1 MVCENL
7 NFFCS
12 ADQRRPAQT
21 WSKKLPT
28 IIFLISI
35 VILWYYK
42 LLQSTSDT
50 CYQILSTWNILQSRI
65 FNLFLIFMNCV
76 WYMKIWTF
84 FQSRPAQ
91 TSVYIKIIKKISAQ
105 TSADLVKKASN
116 SNILISFVILGYYNL
131 LQSTSDTFYPLL
143 VTLKT
148 LQSRMF
154 ILFFMYCLWY
164 MKIWTFFSAQT
175 SIDQCRHGQKGFEQ

>member
-1 MVCENL
+1 
-7 NFFCS
+7 
-12 ADQRRPAQT
+12 
-21 WSKKLPT
+21 
-28 IIFLISI
+28 LISI

-50 CYQILSTWNILQSRI
+50 CYQILSTWKILQSRI
-65 FNLFLIFMNCV
+65 FNLFLIFMYCV

-84 FQSRPAQ
+84 FQRRPAQ
-91 TSVYIKIIKKISAQ
+91 TSVYIKIIKKNSAQ
-105 TSADLVKKASN
+105 TSADLVKKLPTA
-116 SNILISFVILGYYNL
+116 IFLISFVILGYYNL

-154 ILFFMYCLWY
+154 ILFLCTVCGTWKFEL
-164 MKIWTFFSAQT
+164 FFQHRPAQT
-175 SIDQCRHGQKGFEQ
+175 NADMVKKASNSNISDFFHHFRIL